1 MVVVVVLCG
10 DSVEV
15 CRANERLMLA
25 MGRGLVEE
33 TRQCI
38 SVLSEA
44 VWAMWPGMYVKVVA

>member
-1 MVVVVVLCG
+1 MVVIVVLSRG
-10 DSVEV
+10 SVEV